1 MKQYERLLYQANII
15 PSRLAL
21 FFLAFNTWQTICTL
35 NTVDVAAAGIRVMEI
50 ILLNILLSF
59 VVFITAFEIKRY
71 SLSWSWTG
79 LGIGLFQCLRVF
91 FIPPGPQA
99 ARLNIAV
106 SLLFSG
112 ALLVCASFW
121 SLGNCKKY
129 RLAKK
134 EQVCHTS
141 A

>member
-21 FFLAFNTWQTICTL
+21 LFLVFNTWQTICTL

-59 VVFITAFEIKRY
+59 AVFVTAFELKRY
-71 SLSWSWTG
+71 SLPWSWTG
-79 LGIGLFQCLRVF
+79 MGIGLFQCLRVF

-99 ARLNIAV
+99 SRINIAV
-106 SLLFSG
+106 SLLCAG
-112 ALLVCASFW
+112 ALLIFASLW
-121 SLGNCKKY
+121 SLSKGKKY